1 MNEREKPPGFSSPLS
16 DARLDAQHAQERG
29 PSRPPRALPGRR
41 PEHQGP
47 TRFQQERTRAVHP
60 PANRHP
66 LLLPHPPTPRRA
78 LLPHALRPALAS
90 HPLRH
95 VLRLPAAAPAH
106 LPLELALLLL
116 LLLLHND
123 LRPPPRRDAPR
134 RHARAA
140 QTAAS
145 GDEVESGGASRVRA
159 HGSACASPS
168 HGGPPPAGKTVV
180 QEGVERPERPDAA
193 WGGEPRGERGTIG
206 GYGPRDSVA
215 VVETLDSW
223 CFGQAASVQAVI
235 LPPFNNGN
243 GGRCTL
249 DWRWSRRVDL
259 RIRLRGHDTIWMD
272 TMMSCF
278 YDL

>member
-1 MNEREKPPGFSSPLS
+1 
-16 DARLDAQHAQERG
+16 DACLDAQHAQERG

-47 TRFQQERTRAVHP
+47 TRFQQGRTRAVHP
-60 PANRHP
+60 PANP
-66 LLLPHPPTPRRA
+66 
-78 LLPHALRPALAS
+78 
-90 HPLRH
+90 
-95 VLRLPAAAPAH
+95 AAPAH

-140 QTAAS
+140 QTAAG
-145 GDEVESGGASRVRA
+145 GDEVESGGASRERA
-159 HGSACASPS
+159 HGPVCASPS
-168 HGGPPPAGKTVV
+168 HGGPPPAGETVV
-180 QEGVERPERPDAA
+180 QEG
-193 WGGEPRGERGTIG
+193 PRGERGAIG
-206 GYGPRDSVA
+206 GYGSRDSVA
-215 VVETLDSW
+215 IVETLDSW

-272 TMMSCF
+272 TMMSYF
-278 YDL
+278 DDL